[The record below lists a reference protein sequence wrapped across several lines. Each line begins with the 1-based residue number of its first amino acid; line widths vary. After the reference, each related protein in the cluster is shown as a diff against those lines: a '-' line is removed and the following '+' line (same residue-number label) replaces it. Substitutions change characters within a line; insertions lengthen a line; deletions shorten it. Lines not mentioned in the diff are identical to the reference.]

1 MADKDNAGWTFA
13 DLAVCYH
20 TGHAQLVRKE
30 GRRNIRALHE
40 GILTTVGEFEI
51 PVWRQLIE
59 ELIERHG
66 EQELQQQLLSWERE
80 HNYSNQTETQLKQK
94 ALELHAGR
102 IFDDREWVSYIPFH
116 QRFRPQ
122 ELEKAVLMWIET
134 ECCKR
139 PGQVTK
145 EQREK
150 AVRMNERIIC
160 PHCGRLSGYRLCVP
174 EKTE

>member
-1 MADKDNAGWTFA
+1 MDFCRSCRVLSHRPCA
-13 DLAVCYH
+13 
-20 TGHAQLVRKE
+20 TGSQRRQTEYPGAA
-30 GRRNIRALHE
+30 RRN
-40 GILTTVGEFEI
+40 
-51 PVWRQLIE
+51 P
-59 ELIERHG
+59 
-66 EQELQQQLLSWERE
+66 E